1 MLVHELTSF
10 RITGRERS
18 LCAVRAWP
26 RRAPVETSAG
36 NGRKSPN
43 TDVDQRGRADRR
55 CVFEYLDVATL
66 LRSRLNRQLFIE
78 GNKENEGLAETD

>member
-1 MLVHELTSF
+1 MRFYELTSF
-10 RITGRERS
+10 WITDCERD

-26 RRAPVETSAG
+26 CRTPGETSAG
-36 NGRKSPN
+36 HGRKSPN
-43 TDVDQRGRADRR
+43 THVDQRGRANRR

-66 LRSRLNRQLFIE
+66 LRSRLNRHLFTE